1 MDFWVLIWKGIQFHY
16 WASWAGCC
24 FGLEAFKRVWRL
36 VMSCL
41 NVWHNL
47 MFFKRNLSNIMELFH
62 DVSFNN
68 CCLQNEMK
76 QGLFLQECREIN
88 YFVLINR
95 GRVWRSQQ
103 HSPPPPNFP
112 WGSTLYGLSHHKGP
126 RKGWGWGSFSPSTF
140 SDGNFFF
147 FGYPQ
152 MSPLQHRKGLV
163 IWQYWTPP
171 NRLNRQTLSC
181 SCCQ

>member
-1 MDFWVLIWKGIQFHY
+1 MQVLFCVVGQGRDEALQGNCAADQCMDFWVLIWKGIQFHY
-16 WASWAGCC
+16 LASWAGCR

-76 QGLFLQECREIN
+76 QGLFLQQCREIN

-103 HSPPPPNFP
+103 HSPPPKLPLR
-112 WGSTLYGLSHHKGP
+112 LYPL
-126 RKGWGWGSFSPSTF
+126 WAVSP
-140 SDGNFFF
+140 
-147 FGYPQ
+147 
-152 MSPLQHRKGLV
+152 
-163 IWQYWTPP
+163 
-171 NRLNRQTLSC
+171 
-181 SCCQ
+181 

>member
-16 WASWAGCC
+16 LASWAGCR

-68 CCLQNEMK
+68 CCLQNKMK
-76 QGLFLQECREIN
+76 QGLFLQQWREIN

-95 GRVWRSQQ
+95 GRAWRSQQ
-103 HSPPPPNFP
+103 QPPPPPNFP
-112 WGSTLYGLSHHKGP
+112 WGSTLYGLSTIRDHVEGGAGEALAP
-126 RKGWGWGSFSPSTF
+126 PLFRMVIFFSLVT
-140 SDGNFFF
+140 
-147 FGYPQ
+147 Q
-152 MSPLQHRKGLV
+152 MSPLQHRKALV

-171 NRLNRQTLSC
+171 PNREQTNFVL
-181 SCCQ
+181 